1 MKLQHEKKQEE
12 IHEEGCG
19 KHFFHFL
26 PMVLGVCY
34 GIFETGAILRLWW
47 IEAIIATII
56 ILIMHVTFRSCSYVG
71 CGQEIAEIEVTPSV
85 QYTCGFIGIVTAG
98 FIYAAAIL
106 VLLAKLLFGIG

>member
-1 MKLQHEKKQEE
+1 MRLSYEKKQEE
-12 IHEEGCG
+12 ADNEGCG
-19 KHFFHFL
+19 KHLFHFL

-34 GIFETGAILRLWW
+34 GICETGAILRLWW
-47 IEAIIATII
+47 IEAIIATIM
-56 ILIMHVTFRSCSYVG
+56 ILMMHVTFRSWLYVG
-71 CGQEIAEIEVTPSV
+71 CRQEIAEIEVTPSV

>member
-1 MKLQHEKKQEE
+1 MKKDVVSISSISYLWYWVCVM
-12 IHEEGCG
+12 G
-19 KHFFHFL
+19 FFK
-26 PMVLGVCY
+26 
-34 GIFETGAILRLWW
+34 TGAILRIWW

-56 ILIMHVTFRSCSYVG
+56 ILIMHVTFRSWLYVG
-71 CGQEIAEIEVTPSV
+71 CRQEIAEIEVTPSV